1 MNLHYLCLNHHLSC
15 QEDMFMV
22 EKALAKNYKV
32 GPNSINLLSFKA
44 EYGVIVFN
52 FHIKDKNTVS

>member
-1 MNLHYLCLNHHLSC
+1 
-15 QEDMFMV
+15 MFMV